1 MYHIKMLLTI
11 AFCCFSVIALA
22 ESVDDVK
29 KQINKVKKSSQYIY
43 AESTASTEEDARAY
57 AEERLYD
64 NVNKWVATR
73 KKMRGSANLVVNNR
87 KELWTT
93 LSMPRGSNMF
103 RYFIYVKKDDIIPAE
118 NAIVIANESQPAVEE
133 KLQSVLPEA
142 VSLLAGITDY
152 YAMTEKIKQ
161 LKSEGKIE
169 EYGRYASLD
178 DPNEYYLII
187 YNQQA
192 KVVGILTPGLNR
204 RNVKTNQPD
213 GVANY
218 RGCGAIGIKIEGN
231 EK

>member
-1 MYHIKMLLTI
+1 MYHIKMLLAI

-57 AEERLYD
+57 AGERLYD

-103 RYFIYVKKDDIIPAE
+103 RYFVYVKKDDIIPAE

>member
-1 MYHIKMLLTI
+1 M
-11 AFCCFSVIALA
+11 
-22 ESVDDVK
+22 
-29 KQINKVKKSSQYIY
+29 
-43 AESTASTEEDARAY
+43 
-57 AEERLYD
+57 
-64 NVNKWVATR
+64 
-73 KKMRGSANLVVNNR
+73 
-87 KELWTT
+87 
-93 LSMPRGSNMF
+93 
-103 RYFIYVKKDDIIPAE
+103 KKDDIIPAE

>member
-103 RYFIYVKKDDIIPAE
+103 RYFVYVKKDDIIPAE